1 MGENTHERMIFAKPV
16 SHGNVRVV
24 SAPQYTE
31 DAPRATMD
39 MPTTAPTVLCV
50 VDTGKPSLV
59 ATRSHSPTASKTH
72 IMPYISTSGSRSYA
86 ATSAM
91 PLRMVSVTAPPN
103 STAPLNSHTAAM
115 ATASR
120 SVSAPDPT
128 DVANA
133 FDTSFA
139 PETREE
145 EEERSA

>member
-1 MGENTHERMIFAKPV
+1 MV
-16 SHGNVRVV
+16 SL
-24 SAPQYTE
+24 PQYTE
-31 DAPRATMD
+31 DAPLATMD

-59 ATRSHSPTASKTH
+59 AATSHSPTASNTH

-86 ATSAM
+86 VTSAM
-91 PLRMVSVTAPPN
+91 PLRMVSVTAPPI

-139 PETREE
+139 PERTG
-145 EEERSA
+145 EEERWA